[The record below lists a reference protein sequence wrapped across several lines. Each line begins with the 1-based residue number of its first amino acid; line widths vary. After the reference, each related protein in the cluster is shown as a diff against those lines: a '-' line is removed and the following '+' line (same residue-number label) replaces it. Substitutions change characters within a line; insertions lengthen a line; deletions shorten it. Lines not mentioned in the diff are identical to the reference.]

1 MKKHI
6 LTLLTVMFWLN
17 GMAATKIRTSQ
28 DSISYALGYVVG
40 GQQLSKSM
48 IERYGCSKETFLK
61 AVQDALNND
70 STTMTQVMANDYMHK
85 AEMKYLTKS
94 NMKKDAA
101 YREAKGRNNEY
112 LSSIKRNS
120 QYKELPNSWDSTAC
134 GVLRKILKQ
143 GSGEKPTISS
153 AVKFNYSYKLV
164 NGTLISQSKNGE
176 PIEGLVRN
184 LLPGLQDALV
194 EMPVGSRWE
203 IVIPSELAFDKDEQ
217 TFEDGHTMVPAN
229 SILIFDVELL
239 NTGTPEDIDYY
250 GN

>member
-1 MKKHI
+1 M
-6 LTLLTVMFWLN
+6 
-17 GMAATKIRTSQ
+17 
-28 DSISYALGYVVG
+28 
-40 GQQLSKSM
+40 
-48 IERYGCSKETFLK
+48 
-61 AVQDALNND
+61 
-70 STTMTQVMANDYMHK
+70 
-85 AEMKYLTKS
+85 
-94 NMKKDAA
+94 
-101 YREAKGRNNEY
+101 
-112 LSSIKRNS
+112 
-120 QYKELPNSWDSTAC
+120 
-134 GVLRKILKQ
+134 
-143 GSGEKPTISS
+143 
-153 AVKFNYSYKLV
+153 